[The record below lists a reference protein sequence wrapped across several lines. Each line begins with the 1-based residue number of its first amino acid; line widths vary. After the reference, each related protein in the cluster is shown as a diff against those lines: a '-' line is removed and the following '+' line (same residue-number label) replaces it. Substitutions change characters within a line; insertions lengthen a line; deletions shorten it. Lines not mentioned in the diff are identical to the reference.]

1 MPCMYV
7 MQLKRST
14 ETRKFA
20 RLSHELRLCY
30 LEVNDRKKNKL
41 EKMNGLSMCLPL
53 RCGPVTSAMHLVA
66 STTVCKIFFMQ
77 FKVVLGLGSQVLVN
91 TPSGPK
97 K

>member
-1 MPCMYV
+1 
-7 MQLKRST
+7 
-14 ETRKFA
+14 
-20 RLSHELRLCY
+20 
-30 LEVNDRKKNKL
+30 
-41 EKMNGLSMCLPL
+41 MNGLSMCLPL